1 MKKSN
6 CYLLLLAGVLG
17 VASVAASATKP
28 AASQSCCAAMNLT
41 PPETATATPVAD
53 GAVKPD
59 LLTTCPVSGEKLGEM
74 GKPFV
79 FTNSLQQVKLCCPG
93 CKKDFDKNPDKYLA
107 KIRAADRR

>member
-6 CYLLLLAGVLG
+6 YYLLIAGALG
-17 VASVAASATKP
+17 VTLVTAFSTKL
-28 AASQSCCAAMNLT
+28 AVGQSCCSAPTDAV
-41 PPETATATPVAD
+41 TATTVSD

-74 GKPFV
+74 GKAFV
-79 FTNSLQQVKLCCPG
+79 FTNNLQEVKLCCPG

-107 KIRAADRR
+107 KIRAADKK